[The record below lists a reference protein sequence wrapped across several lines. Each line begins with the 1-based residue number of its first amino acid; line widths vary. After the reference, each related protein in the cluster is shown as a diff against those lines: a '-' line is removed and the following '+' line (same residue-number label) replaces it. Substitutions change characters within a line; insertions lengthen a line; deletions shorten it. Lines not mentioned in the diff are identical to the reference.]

1 MDAAPAGGA
10 VIFIRPGIYR
20 EKLVVNKAHI
30 QLRGTGSDASKV
42 VLTYDDSAG
51 TAGGTTKSASVTVAG
66 EDFYAENLTIEN
78 TFSRIRALT
87 REGSQAVALRIS
99 GDRSVLR
106 NVRFLGFQDTLY
118 PTGKP
123 SRIYFADCYIEGNVD
138 FIFGDARA
146 FFENCEIH
154 ALAHPVVYI
163 TAQSKLHAEEQSGYV
178 FDHCRLTA
186 DPGAKSVYLGRPW
199 RAYSTVVFMN
209 TKMDLKIAP
218 EGWHEWEHDG
228 KPSLPTVFY
237 AEYKSSGRG
246 SESGA
251 QAVVRGGSETVRADH
266 VLRRLERG
274 GGSLTMHLLLLLQL
288 VQDARQVS
296 EPVIP
301 RSCTVLKAQVSSIEE
316 AKPDTARIQ
325 EALDKCPKGQAVELT
340 GKVFLAGPLQ
350 LRAGVTLLVDA
361 GATLYGSRNPRDYD
375 LSPGSCG
382 IVDKRGHGCKA
393 LISGDHV
400 AGAAV
405 MGDGTIDGRG
415 GAQLIGQKV
424 SWWDL
429 AQEAKVKNLN
439 QSVPR
444 LMALSHCDNFTL
456 YQITL
461 HNSANFHVAYS
472 GGNGFT
478 AWGVII
484 YSPKT
489 ARNTDGIDP
498 GNAQNVTIKRCFIQH
513 RRR

>member
-1 MDAAPAGGA
+1 M
-10 VIFIRPGIYR
+10 
-20 EKLVVNKAHI
+20 
-30 QLRGTGSDASKV
+30 
-42 VLTYDDSAG
+42 
-51 TAGGTTKSASVTVAG
+51 
-66 EDFYAENLTIEN
+66 
-78 TFSRIRALT
+78 
-87 REGSQAVALRIS
+87 
-99 GDRSVLR
+99 
-106 NVRFLGFQDTLY
+106 
-118 PTGKP
+118 
-123 SRIYFADCYIEGNVD
+123 
-138 FIFGDARA
+138 
-146 FFENCEIH
+146 
-154 ALAHPVVYI
+154 
-163 TAQSKLHAEEQSGYV
+163 
-178 FDHCRLTA
+178 
-186 DPGAKSVYLGRPW
+186 
-199 RAYSTVVFMN
+199 
-209 TKMDLKIAP
+209 
-218 EGWHEWEHDG
+218 
-228 KPSLPTVFY
+228 
-237 AEYKSSGRG
+237 
-246 SESGA
+246 
-251 QAVVRGGSETVRADH
+251 H
-266 VLRRLERG
+266 V
-274 GGSLTMHLLLLLQL
+274 LLLLLL
-288 VQDARQVS
+288 VQDTRQVS

-301 RSCTVLKAQVSSIEE
+301 KSYTVLRARLTTIEE
-316 AKPDTARIQ
+316 DKPDTARIQ
-325 EALDKCPKGQAVELT
+325 EALDKCSKGQAVELT

-361 GATLYGSRNPRDYD
+361 GTTLYGSRNPRDYD

-405 MGDGTIDGRG
+405 MGEGTIDGRG

-456 YQITL
+456 YKITL

-498 GNAQNVTIKRCFIQH
+498 GNAQNVTIKHCFIKTGDDNVAIKAGAPGPTGH
-513 RRR
+513 MTIEENHFYTGHGMSIGSETDGGASAIRVTNLSIDGADNGIRIKSNSSRGGPVRDVV